1 MYTGTGT
8 LPDTSIN
15 TSYDDRTLSDINCP
29 PHMPLLQT
37 GEELRRLRMIG
48 EKMLS
53 PTFSDK
59 DRENENYYET
69 LTSVNRRSVN
79 ISRRGC
85 NNPDGA
91 LSSSGVWTASVSDG
105 SDKETDPIKMPTTIV
120 EVQVRPKSSLS
131 MGVVSDNESMLETVK
146 EDDDTE
152 SQTLLENI
160 PFMDDGDADMSV
172 HSCDTEGYY
181 TTFHDFDG
189 FQEVANEY
197 KFVGTDIP
205 VKHLDEVN
213 DKKPSPLEQVEVVYR
228 KKNKTDARP
237 SPPRRHSS
245 LVKDVHEHRESIDTV
260 VHVDDLQQ
268 TKHITDN
275 HRNSLLDLSATES
288 DIEVSK
294 HLQPQSSLT
303 STRFIPSICV
313 VTPTSDMASLNA
325 SRATSESPG
334 LQTPVNESP
343 EVSNVSHNINDAEA
357 VTTNDKIVSD
367 STAIV
372 DNVDSVPGAEVSD
385 CHRLSVTSN
394 SSDTTTNSGKLV
406 SITPDIVKPIKE
418 IGDNS
423 SDTNKG
429 ETKTGEIVL
438 DKEEIRQIDES
449 ALTGAQKILTS
460 GSGSH
465 LPDMLSHTPEMTVTQ
480 TSPETET
487 DPPPVLG
494 GKTSCLKE
502 THPNT
507 EKALSPSPVNN
518 KQPPVCE
525 GLVPKLRITSP
536 FAAYQDTTRHHKE
549 ANERVKQNNIPPSPP
564 PSTLSDSQGELLR
577 RQKQKLNHRQ
587 LNQFNSGL
595 KSSQLDR
602 LTDDAVVS
610 SPLQYSAPR
619 LQQNIC
625 KGKPASRDGDDNANN
640 TSIEDEKSN
649 LKRSD
654 SYRNART
661 ILSPD
666 LSKINRKSPEISP
679 ANKIQNATYVS
690 FNNITSDKSPVT
702 MENSPNTSRES
713 SKDDKEKQNTK
724 QNFFKNI
731 RSQFSTLSLRRKP
744 SKKHEAEKPQV
755 TPKSE
760 MKRRNSF
767 NSFLRS
773 PLNKTPDQPPRL
785 TSTPIN
791 SEKSPKSSPSPRPTN
806 IKSKTRN
813 HPVSEWSSH
822 SSPHQNINDAYKSGV
837 SPPKFR
843 TAALK
848 NQHQRYSYA
857 DPHSSYQQH
866 QPGPSPCYNPTT
878 AVYGYVHHHS
888 HHQHP
893 PHYHPPPDPHYGHYQ
908 AYALASQVP
917 SQRSSVSSIHGL
929 YQGKSIKSYKTF

>member
-1 MYTGTGT
+1 M
-8 LPDTSIN
+8 
-15 TSYDDRTLSDINCP
+15 
-29 PHMPLLQT
+29 
-37 GEELRRLRMIG
+37 G

-79 ISRRGC
+79 ISNRRGC

-105 SDKETDPIKMPTTIV
+105 SDKETDPIKMTATTA

-131 MGVVSDNESMLETVK
+131 MGVVSDNESVLETVK

-197 KFVGTDIP
+197 KFVGADIP
-205 VKHLDEVN
+205 VKHHDEES
-213 DKKPSPLEQVEVVYR
+213 DKKTSPLDQVEVVYR
-228 KKNKTDARP
+228 RKNKTDVRP

-245 LVKDVHEHRESIDTV
+245 LVKDVQDHRESIDTV

-268 TKHITDN
+268 AKHNN

-294 HLQPQSSLT
+294 HFQPQSSLT
-303 STRFIPSICV
+303 SARFIPSICV
-313 VTPTSDMASLNA
+313 VTPTSDIGSMNV

-343 EVSNVSHNINDAEA
+343 EVSNISHDTNDTEA

-367 STAIV
+367 SNIAV
-372 DNVDSVPGAEVSD
+372 DKVDSEPAPEVSE

-429 ETKTGEIVL
+429 EHKTGEIVL
-438 DKEEIRQIDES
+438 DKKEIRQIDES
-449 ALTGAQKILTS
+449 LSSSGAQKILPS

-480 TSPETET
+480 TSP
-487 DPPPVLG
+487 DPAPG
-494 GKTSCLKE
+494 DKTSCLME
-502 THPNT
+502 TA
-507 EKALSPSPVNN
+507 EKALSPVNN
-518 KQPPVCE
+518 KQPVGCE
-525 GLVPKLRITSP
+525 GGVPKLRITSP
-536 FAAYQDTTRHHKE
+536 FAAYQDTTRHNRE
-549 ANERVKQNNIPPSPP
+549 ANERVKQNNSPS

-577 RQKQKLNHRQ
+577 RQRQKLNHRQ

-595 KSSQLDR
+595 KTSQPDR

-610 SPLQYSAPR
+610 TPLQYSTPTSEKI
-619 LQQNIC
+619 IC
-625 KGKPASRDGDDNANN
+625 RSKPASHDDDAANI
-640 TSIEDEKSN
+640 SIEDEKSN

-690 FNNITSDKSPVT
+690 FNNITSDKSPAT
-702 MENSPNTSRES
+702 MENFSPNTSRES
-713 SKDDKEKQNTK
+713 SKDDNEKPNAK
-724 QNFFKNI
+724 HNFFKNI

-744 SKKHEAEKPQV
+744 SKKHEADKPQV

-791 SEKSPKSSPSPRPTN
+791 SEKSPKSSSSTTPSPRPTN
-806 IKSKTRN
+806 LKSKTRN
-813 HPVSEWSSH
+813 HPVSEWSSQV
-822 SSPHQNINDAYKSGV
+822 SPHQNTNDQDHV
-837 SPPKFR
+837 SPPTRFR

-857 DPHSSYQQH
+857 DPRPSYQQ
-866 QPGPSPCYNPTT
+866 PGSGPCCNPTT
-878 AVYGYVHHHS
+878 AVYGYVQHHS

-893 PHYHPPPDPHYGHYQ
+893 PHHSHYYPPQDPHYGHYQ
-908 AYALASQVP
+908 TYAPAPPVA
-917 SQRSSVSSIHGL
+917 SQRSSVSSIYGL
-929 YQGKSIKSYKTF
+929 YQGSISFQSSG